1 MEEVLD
7 LMTKEEEQQDNS
19 KQKFVSPAYRE
30 ESLDNIDLESRL
42 TIEVTGPRWHQDNII
57 YQGHYEFC
65 VQSYRSGPCKL
76 NFLSDRTITEVE
88 RRYSDFD
95 LLRQALSCE
104 YPGFFIPM
112 LPPKE
117 TFLAFKHEDSDSL
130 LQRKL
135 GIKQFL
141 YELGT
146 HPQLSREENTTFNS
160 FLSLRSSH

>member
-1 MEEVLD
+1 
-7 LMTKEEEQQDNS
+7 MTSEEEPHGHS
-19 KQKFVSPAYRE
+19 SQKDVAQVYRQ
-30 ESLDNIDLESRL
+30 ESLENIDLESRL
-42 TIEVTGPRWHQDNII
+42 QIEVTGPRWHQENVI
-57 YQGHYEFC
+57 YQGHYEFN
-65 VQSYRSGPCKL
+65 VQSFRSGPSKL
-76 NFLSDRTITEVE
+76 HFLSDRTVTEVE

-95 LLRQALSCE
+95 LFRQALCCE

-117 TFLAFKHEDSDSL
+117 TFLAFKQEDSDSL

-141 YELGT
+141 CELGV
-146 HPQLSREENTTFNS
+146 HPQLSREENTTLNS